1 MQSACSE
8 KEYEAVKRS
17 ASKFRLQW
25 NNLNQVSGDNDSCPR
40 TYGRG
45 EMNLHLELKGPL
57 SLQYRQVAEHTS
69 VNSMQLSCFPCFL
82 NRKPRTKQP

>member
-25 NNLNQVSGDNDSCPR
+25 NNLNQVSGDNVSCPR
-40 TYGRG
+40 TYGHG

-69 VNSMQLSCFPCFL
+69 VNSSSRVFL
-82 NRKPRTKQP
+82 AS